1 MEVLRYG
8 RAGLA
13 LAGDFGVR
21 FTPMSRAAVERQ
33 ATPPSGSSE
42 ENIWHQLYDTQT
54 FTDNTTVALTFFQAA
69 NADKTLSN
77 LDQGGTLPRFQAL
90 RVHNVSL
97 DILSPVPVSTSA
109 TLTGVLN
116 DLALL
121 LIGSAQRPTWTLTI
135 SNKAYGPYSLTTL
148 HGTGGPSGF
157 GFSSDGAEIIQYARN
172 EPMGG
177 WNYSGQ
183 LTIPEQV
190 NFQLTIN
197 YAATADVTENKLFR
211 VSLFGVLNRRVL

>member
-1 MEVLRYG
+1 M
-8 RAGLA
+8 A
-13 LAGDFGVR
+13 DFGVR
-21 FTPMSRAAVERQ
+21 FAPMSQGQVERQ

-90 RVHNVSL
+90 RVYNVCL

-121 LIGSAQRPTWTLTI
+121 LIGSAQRPTWTLSI

-148 HGTGGPSGF
+148 HGTGGPAGF

-172 EPMGG
+172 EPAGG
-177 WNYSGQ
+177 WNYSGL
-183 LTIPEQV
+183 LTIPSQV